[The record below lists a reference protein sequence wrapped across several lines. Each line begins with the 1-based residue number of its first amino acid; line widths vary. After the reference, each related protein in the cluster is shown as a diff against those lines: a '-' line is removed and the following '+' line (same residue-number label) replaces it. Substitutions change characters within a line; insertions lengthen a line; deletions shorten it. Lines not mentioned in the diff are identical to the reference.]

1 MKNHQLLKI
10 AEDFGGPVYIYDAEK
25 IQNQYNKLELAF
37 KSVKNLSINYATK
50 ALSNINILKYLNSL
64 GAGLDTVSLQE
75 VQLGLKAGFNPKNII
90 YTPNGVSIDEIEKVN
105 TFKEELD
112 LSSRAEYK
120 KLMKSYGI
128 LSEDPPSLSEYI
140 FYLIFSKK
148 NKKGEE
154 RMAHN
159 SLSIGKNIE
168 EKFIKGV
175 FNLIKVYTVQKPK
188 LYYNPKQNKSGKIT
202 AEFARNWEDIE
213 GNDTIEPVHV
223 NDFGDGVKVWDS
235 FLATGNNV
243 LRDYLDFKQLVE
255 YIPKPPDQDL
265 RDEKWNFSGNYK
277 TFSTAIDIFLNYFI
291 NYESEN
297 IGLQIFH
304 RIMK

>member
-1 MKNHQLLKI
+1 M
-10 AEDFGGPVYIYDAEK
+10 
-25 IQNQYNKLELAF
+25 
-37 KSVKNLSINYATK
+37 
-50 ALSNINILKYLNSL
+50 
-64 GAGLDTVSLQE
+64 
-75 VQLGLKAGFNPKNII
+75 
-90 YTPNGVSIDEIEKVN
+90 N

-297 IGLQIFH
+297 IGLADFSQDNES
-304 RIMK
+304 RKDLAEYYLT